1 MSIMSTDGVTDGVAD
16 GDEPKLNLQ
25 SYLPYRMAVL
35 SEVVAQGL
43 ARQHLNRF
51 HIAIPE
57 WRVLATLGA
66 FSPLTAKAI
75 GQHSRMHKTKVSR
88 AVTALE
94 ARSLLRSEVSPH
106 DRREINLWLSEEGQ
120 ELYRQIVPLA
130 HAYQAEIVAGID
142 PQDLETMTRTMEII
156 FQRADA

>member
-1 MSIMSTDGVTDGVAD
+1 MSTDDATDG
-16 GDEPKLNLQ
+16 EPPVLNLQ
-25 SYLPYRMAVL
+25 LYLPYRFSVL

-43 ARQHLNRF
+43 ARQYLGRF
-51 HIAIPE
+51 DIAIPE

-94 ARSLLRSEVSPH
+94 QRGLVRGEVSAH
-106 DRREINLWLSEEGQ
+106 DRREINLWLSEEGRA
-120 ELYRQIVPLA
+120 LYNQIIPLA
-130 HAYQAEIVAGID
+130 HAYQADVVAGID
-142 PQDLETMTRTMEII
+142 PKDLETMARTMEII
-156 FQRADA
+156 FQRADS

>member
-1 MSIMSTDGVTDGVAD
+1 MSTDGVTDVE
-16 GDEPKLNLQ
+16 EPSLNLQ
-25 SYLPYRMAVL
+25 LYLPYRMAVL

-43 ARQHLNRF
+43 ATQHLGKFN
-51 HIAIPE
+51 IAIPE

-94 ARSLLRSEVSPH
+94 VRGLVRGEVSPH
-106 DRREINLWLSEEGQ
+106 DRREINLWLSEAGQ
-120 ELYRQIVPLA
+120 ALYAQIVPLA
-130 HAYQAEIVAGID
+130 HAYQAEIVAGIAPD
-142 PQDLETMTRTMEII
+142 DLETMTRTMEII
-156 FQRADA
+156 FQRADS